1 MIPIALPSASFYLL
15 LTVSFFAGVLL
26 FGWLLA
32 LASSAGMRRAVRL
45 HWKKSAVLFV
55 LLAVLF
61 SYYAWFQ
68 AIVWQV
74 ERESERQEAARNV
87 TLAQPTTVG
96 GTDMPAGTRLKL
108 QDEGQLETYLE
119 AEFPQPVPVYG
130 IQATQVRRFLGTDYD
145 DDTYALIAR
154 YPRTVILR
162 GAGDQAVQGW
172 QCDAT
177 QDIEFDSE
185 RDGAMKALNQCQLG
199 HDNHV
204 GDMEIAPGSILY
216 GSEGTVY
223 VDGFKDPD
231 RWRIEVKD
239 PVAVK
244 AFGLMLSNPRIYL
257 DADRRLLRVSD
268 TELACGVQWGDF
280 RHAAGTQVKTVRRV
294 QGAGREPF
302 PGVIVFSPS
311 NGQPAK
317 RDGHDDVSKGMS
329 VMQGLDG
336 SFAGIVKNEEVGV
349 FEFATFVVGEE
360 EPEAPTRARCPAPA
374 ATGPR

>member
-15 LTVSFFAGVLL
+15 LTVSFFAGILL
-26 FGWLLA
+26 CGGLLA
-32 LASSAGMRRAVRL
+32 LAVSAGMRRAARR

-96 GTDMPAGTRLKL
+96 GIEMPTGTRLKL

-119 AEFPQPVPVYG
+119 AEFPQPVSVYG

-145 DDTYALIAR
+145 PDTYALIAR

-162 GAGDQAVQGW
+162 GVGEQVVQGW

-177 QDIEFDSE
+177 RDIEFDAT
-185 RDGAMKALNQCQLG
+185 RDGAMKALDQCQLG
-199 HDNHV
+199 RGNHV

-231 RWRIEVKD
+231 RWRIDVKD

-280 RHAAGTQVKTVRRV
+280 HHAAGTQVKTVRRAE
-294 QGAGREPF
+294 GTGREPF
-302 PGVIVFSPS
+302 PGVIVFSPRS
-311 NGQPAK
+311 GQPAT
-317 RDGHDDVSKGMS
+317 RDGHDDVSEGMS

-336 SFAGIVKNEEVGV
+336 TFAGIVKNEEVGV
-349 FEFATFVVGEE
+349 FEFATFVVGDE
-360 EPEAPTRARCPAPA
+360 EPQTPVRAQCPTPA
-374 ATGPR
+374 ASGPR